1 MAGLIVPTLIVVGV
15 FGLIGVY
22 LYVVSRFIHESER
35 PSTRDG
41 GPAPAP
47 REQESPSFPVRTAHA
62 H

>member
-1 MAGLIVPTLIVVGV
+1 MAGLIVPILIVVGV

-22 LYVVSRFIHESER
+22 LYIVSRFIRESER

-47 REQESPSFPVRTAHA
+47 RQQESPSFAGRAAHA